1 MSRLFND
8 LLSEGLIE
16 NWAGLLDWLFDDE
29 RFSSQRGWTS
39 GYVGAFTKK
48 VKRISKI
55 GKGNYSYDSIK
66 NLSFPNTKS
75 SSIKMIH
82 AKGDGEARDLV
93 RHIRNGIAHG
103 KTKISKPSI
112 NIFDDPIDPTKMR
125 KPRTPITEEEKKEE
139 IKIDSTDDSNLDL
152 DIDGELMSLGED

>member
-103 KTKISKPSI
+103 KTKISKPNSI
-112 NIFDDPIDPTKMR
+112 LHIEILDYNKQSEQTAYIYVPISCIFDIYN
-125 KPRTPITEEEKKEE
+125 IYLEVEKSKNNS
-139 IKIDSTDDSNLDL
+139 IKKR
-152 DIDGELMSLGED
+152 GKG